1 MMIQNTHRN
10 TPYPPP
16 PKVERRRG
24 GCSFGHLAL
33 LYYPNHAY
41 RSAVRLFRQ
50 EIHLTRGL
58 WQALERVGYND
69 KLRKLTARQILVI
82 EKFLGEP

>member
-1 MMIQNTHRN
+1 MTENTHSN
-10 TPYPPP
+10 TPCPPL
-16 PKVERRRG
+16 PKVGWRRG
-24 GCSFGHLAL
+24 ACSFGRLAM
-33 LYYPNHAY
+33 LYYPDHAY

-69 KLRKLTARQILVI
+69 KLRMLTPRQIQVI
-82 EKFLGEP
+82 EKFLGEA

>member
-1 MMIQNTHRN
+1 M
-10 TPYPPP
+10 
-16 PKVERRRG
+16 
-24 GCSFGHLAL
+24 
-33 LYYPNHAY
+33 LYYPDHAY

-69 KLRKLTARQILVI
+69 KLRMLTPRQILVI
-82 EKFLGEP
+82 VKFLGEA

>member
-1 MMIQNTHRN
+1 M
-10 TPYPPP
+10 
-16 PKVERRRG
+16 
-24 GCSFGHLAL
+24 

-69 KLRKLTARQILVI
+69 KLRMLTPRQIQVI
-82 EKFLGEP
+82 EKFLGEA